1 MIKFRKFFLYIPSV
15 TLYDYTKIIE
25 VSVLKHKK
33 LLKAVICTI
42 VVIMMLVLINLIPT
56 FNLSTG
62 NMNVLTGHWVNVY
75 YENEREAAIDTYGLA
90 DARAAELAILLGVTK
105 KPDIN
110 IYIYDD
116 QSTMQTKKYGLIAPL
131 LGLDW
136 YIGDNIGTNVI
147 LTSPANPGK
156 VHDYN
161 NNKQAV
167 LHEMVHAF
175 NSVINPSMTYWV
187 DNGLAGYLSEQV
199 PNSEHLQ
206 SQPVP
211 TLVQTRVGGLF
222 SPMTFADFDGYEFSY
237 TYIDYLVETY
247 SWDCVRE
254 FAKNGDFEKSFG
266 RSEKEIYDEWVHY
279 LAVQYRDQA

>member
-1 MIKFRKFFLYIPSV
+1 MVR
-15 TLYDYTKIIE
+15 
-25 VSVLKHKK
+25 KK
-33 LLKAVICTI
+33 LLKRVIYI
-42 VVIMMLVLINLIPT
+42 VGGLLLLALINFIPA
-56 FNLSTG
+56 FRLNTG
-62 NMNVLTGHWVNVY
+62 NMNVLSGHWVNVC
-75 YENEREAAIDTYGLA
+75 YENEQDAAVDTFELA
-90 DARAAELAILLGVTK
+90 DARAAELADLLGVSG

-110 IYIYDD
+110 IYIYDN

-156 VHDYN
+156 VHDYD

-199 PNSEHLQ
+199 PSSEWLQ
-206 SQPVP
+206 NRMVP
-211 TLVQTRVGGLF
+211 TLEQTRVGGLF
-222 SPMTFADFDGYEFSY
+222 APVTFADFDGYDYSY
-237 TYIDYLVETY
+237 LYIDYLVRTY
-247 SWDCVRE
+247 SWDSVRE
-254 FAKNGDFEKSFG
+254 FAATGDFKKSFG
-266 RSEKEIYDEWVHY
+266 RNEKEIYDEWAYDVTS
-279 LAVQYRDQA
+279 RDKI